1 MWAPRTSGPWLCM
14 RAPGIS
20 NPVRWATL
28 GLALAGSLGLGSCRT
43 QRWPE
48 PMPLPP
54 GGEAALLAAQA
65 NQPKSAE
72 EVRCVRHADPVSVRP
87 VGLLSGYPLKFY
99 DHSARLQAGAWV
111 VVGAGGRAEVYWPE
125 ENLSI
130 EMFDSGALQIG
141 ERDRDEPAAR
151 LSNLTT
157 ARIRLTPGNRVELEG
172 GATLAGD
179 PDLDSGP
186 FVVERRYDSV
196 LRVFNRSKRTGYIGY
211 RDETLSLGPG
221 EAVDLPLLALGA
233 KPFDLNLRTRRAR
246 GPGNVRVEFDGGVRA
261 VGNDSDGVRLEADT
275 FRGSARALGLR
286 VDLEAGDVAAFAPL
300 EVPASEAAQL
310 RAADPSGAPNPAAGE
325 PQ

>member
-1 MWAPRTSGPWLCM
+1 MRNPRTSRLAL
-14 RAPGIS
+14 RAS
-20 NPVRWATL
+20 FV
-28 GLALAGSLGLGSCRT
+28 LALACGVALSGCRT

-72 EVRCVRHADPVSVRP
+72 EVRCVRHADPVNVRP

-151 LSNLTT
+151 LTNITT

-233 KPFDLNLRTRRAR
+233 KPYDLNLRTRRAR

-261 VGNDSDGVRLEADT
+261 VGNDGQGVRLEADT

-286 VDLEAGDVAAFAPL
+286 VNLEAGDGAAFAPL
-300 EVPASEAAQL
+300 DVPATTAGAQ
-310 RAADPSGAPNPAAGE
+310 GAAAGDG
-325 PQ
+325 Q

>member
-1 MWAPRTSGPWLCM
+1 MRSVRSLTSAR
-14 RAPGIS
+14 RA
-20 NPVRWATL
+20 
-28 GLALAGSLGLGSCRT
+28 SLGLTLIGGLLVSGCRT

-65 NQPKSAE
+65 DQPDSAE
-72 EVRCVRHADPVSVRP
+72 EVRCVRHADPVNVRP

-99 DHSARLQAGAWV
+99 DHSARLTAGAWV
-111 VVGAGGRAEVYWPE
+111 VVGAGGRAEVNWPE
-125 ENLSI
+125 ENLSVEI
-130 EMFDSGALQIG
+130 FDSGALQIG

-151 LSNLTT
+151 IVNLST

-186 FVVERRYDSV
+186 FVIERRYDSA

-211 RDETLSLGPG
+211 REETLSLGPG

-233 KPFDLNLRTRRAR
+233 KPFDQNLRTRRAR

-261 VGNDSDGVRLEADT
+261 VGNDGDGVRLEADT

-286 VDLEAGDVAAFAPL
+286 VDLNAGDSAAFVPL
-300 EVPASEAAQL
+300 SVPAAVAT
-310 RAADPSGAPNPAAGE
+310 APE
-325 PQ
+325 PDDE

>member
-1 MWAPRTSGPWLCM
+1 MSALHLLCGPQG
-14 RAPGIS
+14 R
-20 NPVRWATL
+20 
-28 GLALAGSLGLGSCRT
+28 GLALALGSALALSGCRT

-65 NQPKSAE
+65 DQPRSAE
-72 EVRCVRHADPVSVRP
+72 EVRCVRHADPVNVRP
-87 VGLLSGYPLKFY
+87 AGLLSGYPLKFY

-130 EMFDSGALQIG
+130 ELFDTGALQIG
-141 ERDRDEPAAR
+141 ERDRDEPAAH
-151 LSNLTT
+151 LTNITT
-157 ARIRLTPGNRVELEG
+157 ARIRLTPGNRVQLEG

-186 FVVERRYDSV
+186 FVVERRYDSA

-211 RDETLSLGPG
+211 REETLSLGPG

-233 KPFDLNLRTRRAR
+233 DPFDSNLRTRRAR
-246 GPGNVRVEFDGGVRA
+246 GAGNLEVEFDGGVRA
-261 VGNDSDGVRLEADT
+261 VEGDAQSVRVEADT

-286 VDLEAGDVAAFAPL
+286 VNLEAGDEAAFAPL
-300 EVPASEAAQL
+300 DVPAANGL
-310 RAADPSGAPNPAAGE
+310 PLAPRE
-325 PQ
+325 SLE